1 MINAFWQIQGGRYP
15 CCQTQPTLQQ
25 CPHTHLEYGIASTFI
40 TPGSWIAWA
49 WLTSQDMFWGGVLF
63 FSPLSCQL
71 HMLVALQTPFSQ
83 ISLPARLS
91 LFPHS
96 APALRVLPEPG
107 GWSHPNQAGAT
118 SRTWR
123 GSHLR
128 GEFLSLQ
135 LVMAFFPQEKDFFK
149 L

>member
-107 GWSHPNQAGAT
+107 EVGAT
-118 SRTWR
+118 QTRLEPPGEPGGVPPTWGISLSTAGNGFFSSRK
-123 GSHLR
+123 G
-128 GEFLSLQ
+128 FL
-135 LVMAFFPQEKDFFK
+135 
-149 L
+149 